1 MRRFNILQGDPTTAG
16 HDSKVIGAVGSDT
29 NVGRTIAL
37 EGDDVWCGVCRT
49 VGKIVGDGPR
59 LSQTFRGRQAALSGD
74 LCMCR
79 CRPVPRLI
87 NSRDNMTQTMT
98 TDEVIEQGYG
108 IWVGVQPHDEQFVL
122 RHKHTGRPLAGVR
135 YRVRSDRARV
145 IHGVT
150 DADGATRRIETNH
163 AEGLRVDIALED
175 LLDG

>member
-1 MRRFNILQGDPTTAG
+1 
-16 HDSKVIGAVGSDT
+16 
-29 NVGRTIAL
+29 
-37 EGDDVWCGVCRT
+37 
-49 VGKIVGDGPR
+49 
-59 LSQTFRGRQAALSGD
+59 
-74 LCMCR
+74 
-79 CRPVPRLI
+79 
-87 NSRDNMTQTMT
+87 MTQTMT